1 MKAFDHLAWRAL
13 VRLAGNEPV
22 DPNDP
27 DIWESRDEQAQ
38 AVLRRHGL
46 TNLKAGRLTLAA
58 VNALVDGQ
66 RTADD
71 DAGLDWGTLTVPAS
85 RLDEPLRRAHARLPI
100 DLSDPAVYLHR
111 DDQRR
116 VLAGRLGLAAD
127 KADDLSRWALAYPDE
142 FDPDDLRCWRIG
154 STTWLALADE
164 QLETIERGAA
174 AGGPVRRT
182 GDQNGGLA
190 AEPGAVTRRDPS
202 GRDARRPS
210 RSRPVRGDTPVRP
223 GAGAARAAQPADAAR
238 GAQGVPGLRRAARV
252 GAVGKAGPACEP
264 RGAARQAGPVGPAGG
279 VADRLHGQRRHA
291 QVGAAPAGGD
301 LSDPRL
307 HTASA
312 RRQTHEREVQRPA
325 QRGHGPRRGRA
336 DRGRTRAAA
345 TALHRGGR
353 TPEGQ
358 NPRGADEGP
367 PRRPDHH
374 HLRRPQRHHP
384 PPGGRAG
391 DPRAASAQARRER
404 RSRSTPAPGR
414 WCG

>member
-1 MKAFDHLAWRAL
+1 MTDVNFPAADTAAASTFSGQALRLPGWTSPGQDRLVERERLMGQARGTDAARQLQRCFPRWMKAFDHLAWRAL

-71 DAGLDWGTLTVPAS
+71 DAGIDWGTLTVPAS

-142 FDPDDLRCWRIG
+142 FDPEDLRCWRIG

-164 QLETIERGAA
+164 QLETIER
-174 AGGPVRRT
+174 V
-182 GDQNGGLA
+182 Q
-190 AEPGAVTRRDPS
+190 
-202 GRDARRPS
+202 
-210 RSRPVRGDTPVRP
+210 RPVGLFVAPAIRTEGWQLSPVLSLDAIRLVEMLGGQVDRDLC
-223 GAGAARAAQPADAAR
+223 GATLRFDRVPALLERAQPADSAR
-238 GAQGVPGLRRAARV
+238 GAQGVPGLRRPACV

-301 LSDPRL
+301 LSDP
-307 HTASA
+307 
-312 RRQTHEREVQRPA
+312 
-325 QRGHGPRRGRA
+325 
-336 DRGRTRAAA
+336 
-345 TALHRGGR
+345 
-353 TPEGQ
+353 
-358 NPRGADEGP
+358 
-367 PRRPDHH
+367 
-374 HLRRPQRHHP
+374 
-384 PPGGRAG
+384 
-391 DPRAASAQARRER
+391 
-404 RSRSTPAPGR
+404 
-414 WCG
+414 